1 MARRAATFEKT
12 IDLFIDNVS
21 SPEFQKIHARIA
33 KAALADHLAKVKS
46 KPNVERF
53 VDGREGLVED
63 QVKLYGVIRY
73 EFHNLGDA
81 VQSAIEFLVREGA
94 KVGPEF
100 ANSFFVGIL
109 RSDSGKVRGKEV
121 TTHRADGRMVPAKDF
136 GTKNLPAD
144 AEYLIGNRLSY
155 NRKVDVQQI
164 GKKPMKFDVDPFL
177 YARCAQMLNRRYRS
191 VKVKSVYNLT
201 FDGQYILKTGP
212 KAGRP
217 VHSPGIIITRRE

>member
-1 MARRAATFEKT
+1 MARGLASFERT
-12 IDLFIDNVS
+12 IDVFIDNVS

-33 KAALADHLAKVKS
+33 REALAEHLAKVKS
-46 KPNVERF
+46 TPNIERF
-53 VDGREGLVED
+53 VDGREGLVEE

-81 VQSAIEFLVREGA
+81 VEAAIKFLLAEGA
-94 KVGPEF
+94 KVSPEY
-100 ANSFFVGIL
+100 AAGFFVGVL
-109 RSDSGKVRGKEV
+109 RSESGKVRGKDV
-121 TTHRADGRMVPAKDF
+121 TTHQADGRMVAAKDF

-144 AEYLIGNRLSY
+144 AEYLIGNKLSY
-155 NRKVDVQQI
+155 NRKVDVQHI
-164 GKKPMKFDVDPFL
+164 GLKAMKFSVDPFI
-177 YARCAQMLNRRYRS
+177 YARCAQMLNQRYRS

-217 VHSPGIIITRRE
+217 VHSPGIILTRRE